1 MPRPVALLL
10 FLSLLCPAAARAQDL
25 SDNQIWVQA
34 LALGRLSENWRSHVE
49 VWPRW
54 FDDASDLGLVI
65 VRAGVG
71 RRITSRL
78 TGWAGYAWI
87 PRMQHPGVR
96 HEQRL
101 WQQLTLALPPAAGWT
116 FSSRLRLEQ
125 RWLEPWEGMS
135 NRIRGLG
142 RVQRPF
148 AAGSRWGLAVY
159 DELMITLDET
169 ELGPEPGFDRNRLFA
184 GVMRT
189 LSPAATLESG
199 YLWEHSALPD
209 SLSRNEH
216 VLMTTF
222 TLQFPR

>member
-1 MPRPVALLL
+1 MLRPVALLL
-10 FLSLLCPAAARAQDL
+10 FLCLLCPSPPRHRISL
-25 SDNQIWVQA
+25 TTRSRVQA

-49 VWPRW
+49 VQPRW

-65 VRAGVG
+65 VRTGVG

-78 TGWAGYAWI
+78 TGWAGYAWV

-101 WQQLTLALPPAAGWT
+101 WQQLSLALPPAAAWT

-125 RWLEPWEGMS
+125 RWLEPWEGVS
-135 NRIRGLG
+135 HRLRGMV

-159 DELMITLDET
+159 DELMITLDDT
-169 ELGPEPGFDRNRLFA
+169 ELGPEQGFDRNRLFA

-189 LSPAATLESG
+189 LSPAATLEAG
-199 YLWEHSALPD
+199 YLWEHSAMPD
-209 SLSRNEH
+209 SLSRDEH
-216 VLMTTF
+216 VLLTTF